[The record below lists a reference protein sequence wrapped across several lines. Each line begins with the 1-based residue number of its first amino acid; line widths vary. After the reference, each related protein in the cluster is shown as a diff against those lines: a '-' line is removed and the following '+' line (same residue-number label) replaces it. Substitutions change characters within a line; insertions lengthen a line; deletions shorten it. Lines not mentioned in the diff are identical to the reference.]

1 MVALADVRQRRD
13 EIDRIAAR
21 HGARDVRL
29 FGSVVRGDAEADSDL
44 DVLVQL
50 DPERS
55 LLDQV
60 ALKRDLESLL
70 GCAVDVVVDDAV
82 RPALRDRI
90 FAEAVPL

>member
-29 FGSVVRGDAEADSDL
+29 FGSVVRGDAAADSDL

>member
-21 HGARDVRL
+21 HGARAVRL
-29 FGSVVRGDAEADSDL
+29 FGSVVRGDAAADSDL